1 MSTFSSKFIS
11 SYLVKRTNGLHTE
24 VHGSPSKGNNQWPDE
39 LAKKIFGFLVYQVN
53 VLIHIITH
61 HVAYFGI
68 LVIHLIPDP
77 TTISPEQ
84 ANTEI
89 LIPKTM
95 AIKIKL
101 IR

>member
-1 MSTFSSKFIS
+1 M
-11 SYLVKRTNGLHTE
+11 R
-24 VHGSPSKGNNQWPDE
+24 
-39 LAKKIFGFLVYQVN
+39 IF
-53 VLIHIITH
+53 TH

-77 TTISPEQ
+77 TKISPEQ

-89 LIPKTM
+89 LIPITM

-101 IR
+101 IKSYGNYFN

>member
-1 MSTFSSKFIS
+1 MYYIYISTK
-11 SYLVKRTNGLHTE
+11 L
-24 VHGSPSKGNNQWPDE
+24 
-39 LAKKIFGFLVYQVN
+39 N
-53 VLIHIITH
+53 VLIHVHIFTH

-77 TTISPEQ
+77 TKISPEQ

-89 LIPKTM
+89 LIPITM

-101 IR
+101 IKSYSILF